1 MVQNILF
8 DLDETLLDFK
18 RSESRALSNMLRHIG
33 VEPTE
38 KVISRYSEI
47 NKSRWKLLEQGKIEQ
62 SVLRVRRFEDFL
74 RAVGKTGDAQK
85 MCDTFVDALGQQSV
99 LLDGALQAVERW
111 SKQVPVIIVTNG
123 ISEVQRSRMAKSEL
137 NPLISGLVIS
147 SEVGAAKPAPLMLE
161 KAMELAGV
169 KDRRRALMLGDSLS
183 SDMAA
188 AKNADV
194 DACWFNPKGMKNDKG
209 LPIAYDIRSLDEVDA
224 ILRGEEN

>member
-74 RAVGKTGDAQK
+74 
-85 MCDTFVDALGQQSV
+85 
-99 LLDGALQAVERW
+99 
-111 SKQVPVIIVTNG
+111 I
-123 ISEVQRSRMAKSEL
+123 
-137 NPLISGLVIS
+137 
-147 SEVGAAKPAPLMLE
+147 
-161 KAMELAGV
+161 
-169 KDRRRALMLGDSLS
+169 
-183 SDMAA
+183 
-188 AKNADV
+188 
-194 DACWFNPKGMKNDKG
+194 
-209 LPIAYDIRSLDEVDA
+209 
-224 ILRGEEN
+224 